1 MGHKIKHGG
10 RLIDPLSGKPIKLKN
25 EAMLRGV
32 NRRPDISGYGPV
44 GPHGPVPVGTTGP
57 GIVVTD
63 YHYNV
68 GPNLSAR
75 FGSGPTPGEQQ
86 ALDAMR
92 SAAHLVFYVG
102 YGQPNRF

>member
-1 MGHKIKHGG
+1 MF
-10 RLIDPLSGKPIKLKN
+10 DDV
-25 EAMLRGV
+25 A
-32 NRRPDISGYGPV
+32 RRSDIGGYGPV

-75 FGSGPTPGEQQ
+75 FGGRPTPEEQLV
-86 ALDAMR
+86 LDEMR
-92 SAAHLVFYVG
+92 GAGHLVFYAG
-102 YGQPNRF
+102 YGQRNKY